1 MLQKGGVTML
11 TGFRSGADIGKAALK
26 LFYRDRK
33 EFDHYNVDWWIKGE
47 TRINYRNHV
56 PVSEICFFLADMLGR
71 DDVEMIC
78 TSYHG
83 SGEQN
88 GSNYW
93 VKSNKSTILF

>member
-1 MLQKGGVTML
+1 ML
-11 TGFRSGADIGKAALK
+11 TFRFGADLGKAAMK
-26 LFYRDRK
+26 VFYRDY
-33 EFDHYNVDWWIKGE
+33 EIDHYNVDWKIKGE
-47 TRINYRNHV
+47 TRINYRNHI

-88 GSNYW
+88 GSNCW
-93 VKSNKSTILF
+93 VKSDKSTMLF